1 MPAVVGLKKVP
12 PKTTGASTQDVQPT
26 KRKAESVLP
35 KVPVKT
41 KPRPPDNPRTK
52 AISKL
57 KTRTYKIWECLDDA
71 GVMTDVDDLA
81 GLREVLKRWK
91 IARDDDV
98 GMEIAHAMKMER
110 REGRLDEQF
119 RRMARDQENAQMLLE
134 EATQRYEEVAQIKIL
149 YADMAR
155 WKEESKNNYDDM
167 KAKYH
172 EAKKYHDLWRKDYHD
187 LKAEVLELRPLK
199 YKAARQKKGP
209 VVCLVLLYLWLSSVA
224 QKPKG
229 YFNCE

>member
-26 KRKAESVLP
+26 KRKAESILP
-35 KVPVKT
+35 KVPLKT

-98 GMEIAHAMKMER
+98 EMEIAHAMKMER

-119 RRMARDQENAQMLLE
+119 ERMARDQENAQMLLE

-149 YADMAR
+149 CADLAR
-155 WKEESKNNYDDM
+155 MKKESKNNLNECEKVVLWQKRWYEDRTSE
-167 KAKYH
+167 H
-172 EAKKYHDLWRKDYHD
+172 EA

-209 VVCLVLLYLWLSSVA
+209 V
-224 QKPKG
+224 G
-229 YFNCE
+229 YVQLCEDCRKAL